1 MTQKLLL
8 LHPFRLRDAETK
20 KRVNIQNVEEN
31 FWTINHI
38 SQGNLFDLKFLHFC
52 ASNVPV
58 VVTPHI
64 DAPCVSTLVHWPA
77 THGHGVQ
84 PPARPV
90 LVGLE
95 SCTQTIFL
103 KKNISLSVSSCLAV
117 FLFVFVIFRDL
128 QSGNLFTN
136 ITIGPYARRGL
147 FFNEYETRNII
158 RHYVSMVN
166 PRLPFLESPVKHLL
180 VDKEALQRTEGGDNP
195 KNVDDWLAR
204 RISDILTDTYYK
216 FSGILQSIQR

>member
-1 MTQKLLL
+1 MSLWSWPLTL
-8 LHPFRLRDAETK
+8 
-20 KRVNIQNVEEN
+20 
-31 FWTINHI
+31 
-38 SQGNLFDLKFLHFC
+38 
-52 ASNVPV
+52 
-58 VVTPHI
+58 TPL
-64 DAPCVSTLVHWPA
+64 VLVHLY
-77 THGHGVQ
+77 TGQ
-84 PPARPV
+84 PHTAMV
-90 LVGLE
+90 SSHQLG
-95 SCTQTIFL
+95 Q
-103 KKNISLSVSSCLAV
+103 SLSALSPALRQYFSRKILYYPYHLVLQFSYLCS
-117 FLFVFVIFRDL
+117 VIFRDL

-136 ITIGPYARRGL
+136 ITIGPYARQGL

-166 PRLPFLESPVKHLL
+166 PRLPLLESPVKHLL

>member
-1 MTQKLLL
+1 M
-8 LHPFRLRDAETK
+8 
-20 KRVNIQNVEEN
+20 
-31 FWTINHI
+31 
-38 SQGNLFDLKFLHFC
+38 
-52 ASNVPV
+52 
-58 VVTPHI
+58 
-64 DAPCVSTLVHWPA
+64 
-77 THGHGVQ
+77 
-84 PPARPV
+84 
-90 LVGLE
+90 
-95 SCTQTIFL
+95 
-103 KKNISLSVSSCLAV
+103 
-117 FLFVFVIFRDL
+117 FVIFRDL

-216 FSGILQSIQR
+216 FSGILQNIQHQSCVDFLSCNLVFISILIPIIFIQ

>member
-1 MTQKLLL
+1 M
-8 LHPFRLRDAETK
+8 
-20 KRVNIQNVEEN
+20 
-31 FWTINHI
+31 
-38 SQGNLFDLKFLHFC
+38 
-52 ASNVPV
+52 
-58 VVTPHI
+58 
-64 DAPCVSTLVHWPA
+64 
-77 THGHGVQ
+77 
-84 PPARPV
+84 
-90 LVGLE
+90 
-95 SCTQTIFL
+95 
-103 KKNISLSVSSCLAV
+103 
-117 FLFVFVIFRDL
+117 FVIFRDL

-180 VDKEALQRTEGGDNP
+180 VDKEALQRTDGGDSP

-216 FSGILQSIQR
+216 FSGILQSIQHQIPSDF